1 MPGADGI
8 AGSIGPVAHSH
19 RDLELFLSAVL
30 HGRPWENDVSI
41 PPLPWR
47 PVGSDGFGAES
58 LGGSGTQGPLRIGVM
73 REDGKVRPLA
83 PVRQALEDIV
93 ARFRCLAAVELVE
106 MQPTWYNDHW
116 NLIVRVPVV
125 SL

>member
-58 LGGSGTQGPLRIGVM
+58 LGWSGTQGPLRIGVM
-73 REDGKVRPLA
+73 RED
-83 PVRQALEDIV
+83 V